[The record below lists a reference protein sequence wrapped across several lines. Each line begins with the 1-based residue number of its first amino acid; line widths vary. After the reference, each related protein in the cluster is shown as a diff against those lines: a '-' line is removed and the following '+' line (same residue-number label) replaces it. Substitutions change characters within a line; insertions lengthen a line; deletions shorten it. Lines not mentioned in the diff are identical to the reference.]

1 LSGQCAEALKGKFM
15 DPDDKVRAAVCKL
28 FSQIDYEAALHH
40 VTKSQLE
47 ALAGRCLDRKV

>member
-1 LSGQCAEALKGKFM
+1 M

-47 ALAGRCLDRKV
+47 ELAGRCLDRKVSSSCAKALVQI